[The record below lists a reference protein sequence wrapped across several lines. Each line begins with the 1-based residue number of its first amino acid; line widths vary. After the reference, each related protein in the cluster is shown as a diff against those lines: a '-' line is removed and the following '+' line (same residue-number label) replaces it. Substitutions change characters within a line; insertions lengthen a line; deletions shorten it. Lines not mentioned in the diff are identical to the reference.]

1 MSNIEQIKS
10 IEQNAKNVYCPIILS
25 EMNKRYRELKEQE
38 NGNN

>member
-1 MSNIEQIKS
+1 MSNKEQIKI
-10 IEQNAKNVYCPIILS
+10 IEKNIKNVNCPIILS